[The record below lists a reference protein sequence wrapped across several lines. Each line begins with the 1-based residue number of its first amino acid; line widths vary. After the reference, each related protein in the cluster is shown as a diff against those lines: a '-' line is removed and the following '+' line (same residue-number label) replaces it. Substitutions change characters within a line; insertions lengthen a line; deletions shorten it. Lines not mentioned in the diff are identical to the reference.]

1 MQPHNTNSTDELWKY
16 DVYLSFKGS
25 DTDKKFTDHLR
36 NNLHQRGFRVFRDDD
51 ELPRRREDYRLVW
64 YCSALKKNSYE
75 NKPPHSQT
83 TPTYHHDPSKES
95 RSQGFFFIV
104 FSKNYASSPW
114 CLDELVKI
122 LESRDSMAG
131 QQIVMPIFYKVQ
143 PSDVRNQRGSFEEAF
158 SRYEGVS
165 EDDLQMKLLTWRNA
179 LRRAAELTGWPLDN
193 GYAYF

>member
-16 DVYLSFKGS
+16 DVHLIFKGS
-25 DTDKKFTDHLR
+25 DTDNKFTDHLR
-36 NNLHQRGFRVFRDDD
+36 SNLHQRGFRVFRDDD
-51 ELPRRREDYRLVW
+51 ELPRRKEDYLPPRL
-64 YCSALKKNSYE
+64 
-75 NKPPHSQT
+75 
-83 TPTYHHDPSKES
+83 SKGIEES
-95 RSQGFFFIV
+95 RIFLIV
-104 FSKNYASSPW
+104 FSENYASSAW